1 MRPMP
6 TRSASAL
13 FGALIGVMVPASAQA
28 RTAMDL
34 CTDFALRRSAA
45 AALGDWAQNY
55 PFSRVIIGDAGGDGT
70 VGNVEVAF
78 ANRNFAVCRGSYEL
92 IQSRHDGGVYRV
104 GIPQFFW
111 RVEPD
116 DSGFRVS
123 LVDMPTSLDGSAMPS
138 RELLSRFTI
147 DGRPYTDVLA
157 ENQHRLQR
165 QDRK

>member
-1 MRPMP
+1 MHRMA
-6 TRSASAL
+6 TRSASRL
-13 FGALIGVMVPASAQA
+13 FVGLIGVTISASAQA

-34 CTDFALRRSAA
+34 CADFALRRSAA
-45 AALGDWAQNY
+45 TALGDWAQNY
-55 PFSRVIIGDAGGDGT
+55 PFARVIIGDAGGDGT

-92 IQSRHDGGVYRV
+92 IQSRREGGVYRV

-116 DSGFRVS
+116 GTGFRVS

-147 DGRPYTDVLA
+147 DGRPYTDVLV
-157 ENQHRLQR
+157 ENQRRLQR
-165 QDRK
+165 QGRK